1 MQGFYQP
8 CFDRYDVNEDGL
20 VGRED
25 VRVIMSYM
33 PFKRG
38 KKGHYPNQSAP
49 VKLNGKTSN
58 LENT

>member
-1 MQGFYQP
+1 MQGFYLP
-8 CFDRYDVNEDGL
+8 FFDRYDVNEDGL

-33 PFKRG
+33 PFKRAM
-38 KKGHYPNQSAP
+38 KGHSANQSAP
-49 VKLNGKTSN
+49 VKLNGKSSN